1 MFRNVK
7 ISAIKNFSSS
17 SLMSLI
23 QYTISFNS
31 KLIALYK
38 FISDSYPFHTI
49 KYGSSLIYK
58 EGTKLPTLHIR
69 VLLGH
74 QLSKG
79 YCLRHYHSIILKYH
93 VFHSIRQDF
102 NSLRELSFLKCSSAV

>member
-1 MFRNVK
+1 MIRNVK
-7 ISAIKNFSSS
+7 ISAIMNFSST
-17 SLMSLI
+17 SLMSPI

-38 FISDSYPFHTI
+38 FTSDSYPFHAL

-58 EGTKLPTLHIR
+58 ERTKLPTSYIR

-74 QLSKG
+74 QLPKD
-79 YCLRHYHSIILKYH
+79 YCLRPYHPVILNYQ
-93 VFHSIRQDF
+93 VFHYIWQDF
-102 NSLRELSFLKCSSAV
+102 NSLRELRF